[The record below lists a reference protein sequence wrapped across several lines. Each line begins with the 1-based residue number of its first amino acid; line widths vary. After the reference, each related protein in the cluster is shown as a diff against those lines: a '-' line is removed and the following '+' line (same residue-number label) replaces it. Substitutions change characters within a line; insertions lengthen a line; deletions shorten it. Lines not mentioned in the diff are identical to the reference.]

1 MRESVSAGALR
12 ALSGL
17 FPSAHGKKIDVGRKA
32 QLAPENRVEEENSI
46 WVDNQWFISWNCAF
60 SVGVS
65 SSLHH
70 PDVCQMER
78 TRLFIF
84 HGHDDLCLRTSFF
97 RHLCLFWFIL
107 LSESL

>member
-12 ALSGL
+12 ALRGL

-46 WVDNQWFISWNCAF
+46 WVDNQCFISWNCAF

-78 TRLFIF
+78 TRVFIF
-84 HGHDDLCLRTSFF
+84 HGQKSHGDLCLRTTFF
-97 RHLCLFWFIL
+97 
-107 LSESL
+107 

>member
-32 QLAPENRVEEENSI
+32 QLAPENNVEEENSI
-46 WVDNQWFISWNCAF
+46 WVDNQCFISWNCAF

-70 PDVCQMER
+70 LMCVRWKGRAYLYFMGKSHTTICV
-78 TRLFIF
+78 
-84 HGHDDLCLRTSFF
+84 
-97 RHLCLFWFIL
+97 
-107 LSESL
+107 